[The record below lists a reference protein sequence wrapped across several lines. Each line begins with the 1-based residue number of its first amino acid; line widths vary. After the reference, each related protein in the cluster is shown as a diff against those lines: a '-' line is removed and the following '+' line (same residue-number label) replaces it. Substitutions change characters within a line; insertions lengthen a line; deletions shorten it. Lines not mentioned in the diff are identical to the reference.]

1 MNVRAALSDAVDRL
15 VHGGVAD
22 ARLTAEVLLA
32 DAIGKDR
39 VHLFAYPEE
48 ELSDESARRY
58 RRALGERLSGAPTQY
73 ITGRQ
78 EFYGRNFKVTPDVLI
93 PRPET
98 EHQVETI
105 LRRQPEARNIVDIG
119 CGSGAIGVTVALE
132 MPGAAVTLTDISP
145 AALRIARENAA
156 ALGARVNF
164 ACCDLGAALAPGAFD
179 VVVSNPPYIPADAL
193 EGLPREVRDHEPHVA
208 LIGAGAG
215 VEIYR
220 RLIADAGRILRPGG
234 LLSVELGYQ
243 DVETVQPMFG
253 RAWRFVEVSQD
264 LAGWPRVLSGFYRPP
279 GVGL

>member
-1 MNVRAALSDAVDRL
+1 MNVRAALNDAVDRL

-48 ELSDESARRY
+48 ELSEESARRY

-105 LRRQPEARNIVDIG
+105 LRRQPEARQIVDIG
-119 CGSGAIGVTVALE
+119 CGSGAIGVTLALE

-145 AALRIARENAA
+145 AALRIAQENAA
-156 ALGARVNF
+156 ALGARVRF
-164 ACCDLGAALAPGAFD
+164 ACCDLGAALATGSFD

-220 RLIADAGRILRPGG
+220 RLIADAERILRPGG

-243 DVETVQPMFG
+243 DLETVQPMFG

-264 LAGWPRVLSGFYRPP
+264 LAGWPRVLSGFYRPA

>member
-1 MNVRAALSDAVDRL
+1 MTVRAALTDAVDRL

-32 DAIGKDR
+32 DALGKDR
-39 VHLFAYPEE
+39 VYLFAHPEDEIAE
-48 ELSDESARRY
+48 EPARRY
-58 RRALGERLSGAPTQY
+58 RRSLGERLSGTPTQY

-78 EFYGRNFKVTPDVLI
+78 EFYGRSFKVTPDVLI

-105 LRRQPEARNIVDIG
+105 LRRQPDARHIVDIG

-132 MPGAAVTLTDISP
+132 RPEASVTLTDIST
-145 AALRIARENAA
+145 AALRIAQENAGV
-156 ALGARVNF
+156 LNARVDF
-164 ACCDLGAALAPGAFD
+164 ACCDLGAALATAAFD
-179 VVVSNPPYIPADAL
+179 VVVSNPPYIPVHAL
-193 EGLPREVRDHEPHVA
+193 DGLPREVRDHEPHVA

-220 RLIADAGRILRPGG
+220 RLIADAERILRPGG

-243 DVETVQPMFG
+243 DLDTVQPMFG

-264 LAGWPRVLSGFYRPP
+264 LAGWPRVLSGFFHPEGMP
-279 GVGL
+279 L